1 MSRWSAEKEV
11 ARPVRN
17 SAARYQGVGVS
28 VSTEK
33 FRWPDVN
40 VTLLRAA
47 LYTVTAHGDA
57 ISFAMSRD
65 FASVTV
71 TVLAGADRYKWYCHT
86 SGELDDVLGKL
97 ATADEP
103 V

>member
-1 MSRWSAEKEV
+1 M
-11 ARPVRN
+11 
-17 SAARYQGVGVS
+17 
-28 VSTEK
+28 
-33 FRWPDVN
+33 
-40 VTLLRAA
+40 
-47 LYTVTAHGDA
+47 TAHGDA